1 MNFLKS
7 FVVGMVL
14 LTLSI
19 IQIPAQ
25 VLFSDNFDG
34 YNTGALDKNLVGGP
48 NAAPN
53 GSGNPWFGPG
63 PPNFQVVTAEYG
75 VTPLS
80 GTQMIRGKYNA
91 TDFDQDFYNLAYRL
105 GGGNSFSGNVSLS
118 WNFYDPLGTGTGSAN
133 YQDFNALTHYTVNAT
148 TTADQTGTGV
158 GNMPGYQSG
167 AGDQR
172 LSLGAYS
179 ATTGGDAT
187 KYQARG
193 VGVTDGINANGWF
206 NLNVT
211 RSVGW
216 HSAAI
221 VLGSPNGTSTL
232 VSFYLDGV
240 DVLHHALDT
249 TAGVNYI
256 EMNGSASSVSGW
268 YDNLAFSQ
276 VPEPSTVALLL
287 CGGLSWLAL
296 RRRK

>member
-7 FVVGMVL
+7 LVVGMVL

-19 IQIPAQ
+19 LQIPAQ
-25 VLFSDNFDG
+25 VIFSDNFDS

-53 GSGNPWFGPG
+53 GSGNPWFGPA
-63 PPNFQVVTAEYG
+63 PPNFQVVTAEHG

-80 GTQMIRGKYNA
+80 GPYMIRGKYNA
-91 TDFDQDFYNLAYRL
+91 TDGDQDFYNLAYRL

-133 YQDFNALTHYTVNAT
+133 YQDYNALTHYTLNST
-148 TTADQTGTGV
+148 TTTDQTGTGV
-158 GNMPGYQSG
+158 GNMPSYQGGS
-167 AGDQR
+167 ADQR
-172 LSLGAYS
+172 LSLGAFS
-179 ATTGGDAT
+179 TTGTDAT
-187 KYQARG
+187 KYQARV
-193 VGVTDGINANGWF
+193 VGATDGLTPTSGWF

-221 VLGSPNGTSTL
+221 VLGSPNGVTTA
-232 VSFYLDGV
+232 VSFYIDGV
-240 DVLHHALDT
+240 DVLDHALDT

-256 EMNGSASSVSGW
+256 EMDGSTGSVSGW